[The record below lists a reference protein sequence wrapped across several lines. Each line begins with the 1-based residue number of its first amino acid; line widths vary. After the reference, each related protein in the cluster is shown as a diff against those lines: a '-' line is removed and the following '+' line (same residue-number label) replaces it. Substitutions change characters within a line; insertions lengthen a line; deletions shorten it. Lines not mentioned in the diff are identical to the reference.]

1 MENIDLKSLTIRGFH
16 LEENCT
22 GHADEVF
29 YVSDTSEDDS
39 IEIIPDCYNNARK
52 NEKYYIILYLK
63 DCQTAKAEVYV
74 NDIED
79 TVKSLN
85 NINAWIN
92 LTAAGVYGKEK

>member
-1 MENIDLKSLTIRGFH
+1 MENIDLKSLTIHGFH

-29 YVSDTSEDDS
+29 YVSNASEDDC
-39 IEIIPDCYNNARK
+39 IEIIPDCNNNVRK

-63 DCQTAKAEVYV
+63 DCQTAKAEVFC

-79 TVKSLN
+79 PVKALD
-85 NINAWIN
+85 NIDAWIN
-92 LTAAGVYGKEK
+92 RTTAKMY

>member
-1 MENIDLKSLTIRGFH
+1 MENIDLKSLIIRGFH

-22 GHADEVF
+22 GHANEVF
-29 YVSDTSEDDS
+29 YVSNDSEDDS
-39 IEIIPDCYNNARK
+39 IEIIPDCNNNVRK

-63 DCQTAKAEVYV
+63 DCQTAKAEVFC

-79 TVKSLN
+79 PVKALD

-92 LTAAGVYGKEK
+92 ITAAKVY

>member
-29 YVSDTSEDDS
+29 YVSNDSEDDS
-39 IEIIPDCYNNARK
+39 IEIIPDCNNNVRK
-52 NEKYYIILYLK
+52 NEKYYIILYSK
-63 DCQTAKAEVYV
+63 DCQTAKAEVFV

-79 TVKSLN
+79 SVKALD

-92 LTAAGVYGKEK
+92 ITAAKVY

>member
-1 MENIDLKSLTIRGFH
+1 MDNIDLKSLTIRCFH

-22 GHADEVF
+22 VHADEVF
-29 YVSDTSEDDS
+29 YVSNASEDDS
-39 IEIIPDCYNNARK
+39 IEIIPDCNNNIRK

-63 DCQTAKAEVYV
+63 DCQTAKAEVFV

-79 TVKSLN
+79 PVKALD

-92 LTAAGVYGKEK
+92 ITAAKVY